1 MTAPDANDSVN
12 AGATGLVVRPG
23 RVLIALLLVITS
35 IVVAWLQPPNPQPLK
50 PAHQRTVFEWLH
62 YPVEHNAALR
72 LPAPPNALRSVT
84 LAGGSNRAWA
94 GEAGGTILAT
104 ADGGKTWTAQTSGV
118 QAELRSVHF
127 HAEGQRGWVVGDGS
141 TILATTDGGKTW
153 TAQTSG
159 VPAELSSVHF

>member
-1 MTAPDANDSVN
+1 MTAPDANDSVK

-50 PAHQRTVFEWLH
+50 PAHQRTVFEWLR

-72 LPAPPNALRSVT
+72 LPAAPNFLRSVT
-84 LAGGSNRAWA
+84 LASDSTRAWA
-94 GEAGGTILAT
+94 VGAGG
-104 ADGGKTWTAQTSGV
+104 
-118 QAELRSVHF
+118 
-127 HAEGQRGWVVGDGS
+127 

-153 TAQTSG
+153 TPQTSG
-159 VPAELSSVHF
+159 VAAALWSVHFHAEGQRGWAVGEGGTILATTDGGKTWTPQTSK